1 MSAIA
6 HESNQ
11 DERTIYK
18 ERSQLPN
25 SSRRQLPSIFVN
37 TARPS
42 KKFELGWVG
51 IIINL
56 DLNSIYSIEFNL

>member
-6 HESNQ
+6 QESNQ
-11 DERTIYK
+11 GERTIEK
-18 ERSQLPN
+18 ERSQHPN
-25 SSRRQLPSIFVN
+25 SSRGQLPSIFVN

-42 KKFELGWVG
+42 KKIELGWVG